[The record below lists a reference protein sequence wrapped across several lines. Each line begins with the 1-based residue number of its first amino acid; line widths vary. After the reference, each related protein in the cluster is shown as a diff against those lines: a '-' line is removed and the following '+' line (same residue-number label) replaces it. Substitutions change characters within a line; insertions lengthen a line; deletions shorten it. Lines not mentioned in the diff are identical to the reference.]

1 MGLSDAKIKKL
12 VNLFIEP
19 ILIEKEDGKDGQILY
34 QRRKVSTILQS
45 EQNVFIIGESGCG
58 KSTLFRELA
67 KQVIEQN
74 GLRNDYELYPIITT
88 FNQIKKMVFLL
99 R

>member
-1 MGLSDAKIKKL
+1 MSATIFQDIFLIFFLVFYIK
-12 VNLFIEP
+12 
-19 ILIEKEDGKDGQILY
+19 
-34 QRRKVSTILQS
+34 
-45 EQNVFIIGESGCG
+45 QNVFIIGESGCG

-88 FNQIKKMVFLL
+88 FNHIL
-99 R
+99 